1 MHTGECQNK
10 KKEHLCQTFLDR
22 LSTHNKQLTTMC
34 SVKQEGGMSGKNL
47 HYRQAEWNSTDC
59 LAQFHVEQEGNNF
72 YVQRLKQ

>member
-1 MHTGECQNK
+1 
-10 KKEHLCQTFLDR
+10 
-22 LSTHNKQLTTMC
+22 MC